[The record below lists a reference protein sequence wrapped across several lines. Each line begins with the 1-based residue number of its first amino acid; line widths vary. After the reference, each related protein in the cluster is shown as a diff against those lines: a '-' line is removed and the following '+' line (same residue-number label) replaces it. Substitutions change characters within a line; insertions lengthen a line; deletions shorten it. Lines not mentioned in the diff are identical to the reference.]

1 MTTITV
7 DQTAHL
13 KHYGLLGGMLVCYA
27 LVAIVALQS
36 HDATTAV
43 SILFGIGTACGVGW
57 YVWQRLSPT
66 QMDVQC
72 LKVLRLAQAIVM
84 LLGAAM
90 FAMFSFVDVQLFVTL
105 AVFTMLVTLCSM
117 LQLHT
122 FQARTRASIQLEWRV
137 VASITAFI
145 IGFSV
150 VKHLHYWSLKTLG
163 FVVLMAIVIVMIFVL
178 QQILNICISGKQ
190 YPMATTLLAVFFIA
204 CHMLMTICLAL
215 TYFSDASLLWL
226 VVSLF
231 ILSLIGV
238 IALATWQMTLPYAGS
253 MYLELLYVFSLFM
266 LGFNLWMLYVH
277 FSVWTVT
284 CTLMSVVY
292 AHFLLD
298 EW

>member
-1 MTTITV
+1 MTTITL
-7 DQTAHL
+7 DQTAHV

-27 LVAIVALQS
+27 ILAIVALLS
-36 HDATTAV
+36 HDATTAG
-43 SILFGIGTACGVGW
+43 SILFGIGTACFIGW
-57 YVWQRLSPT
+57 YVWQRLRPSN
-66 QMDVQC
+66 MDAQC
-72 LKVLRLAQAIVM
+72 LKVLRVAQAIVM

-90 FAMFSFVDVQLFVTL
+90 FAMFSFVDVQLFLTY

-122 FQARTRASIQLEWRV
+122 FRARTRASIQLEWCML
-137 VASITAFI
+137 ASITAFM

-150 VKHLHYWSLKTLG
+150 VRHFHYWNLKTIG

-178 QQILNICISGKQ
+178 QQILNICVSGKQ
-190 YPMATTLLAVFFIA
+190 YPMTTTLLAVFFIA
-204 CHMLMTICLAL
+204 CHIVMTICLAL
-215 TYFSDASLLWL
+215 TYFSDAALLWL

-231 ILSLIGV
+231 IISLIGV

-253 MYLELLYVFSLFM
+253 MYLELLYVVSLFM

-284 CTLMSVVY
+284 CTIMSAVY